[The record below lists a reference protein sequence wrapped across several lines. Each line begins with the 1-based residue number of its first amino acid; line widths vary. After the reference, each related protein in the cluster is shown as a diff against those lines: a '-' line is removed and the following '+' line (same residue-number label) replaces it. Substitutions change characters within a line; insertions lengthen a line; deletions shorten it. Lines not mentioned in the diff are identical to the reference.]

1 LGIVYGGGD
10 RGLMGVVAATAMELG
25 GSVTGVLPRALFDV
39 EAPKAGLT
47 ALIEVDSMHER
58 KARMYGLADGF
69 VGLPGGLGTL
79 EELAEVATWAQ
90 LGLHAKPVVVV
101 DVEGFWGPL
110 LAWLDG
116 AVAAGFVTPANRGIV
131 VSVDS
136 AAEVVPALESYSW
149 RAPRQVITAAET

>member
-1 LGIVYGGGD
+1 
-10 RGLMGVVAATAMELG
+10 VVAATAMELG

-39 EAPKAGLT
+39 EVPKAGLT
-47 ALIEVDSMHER
+47 SLIEVDSMHER

-90 LGLHAKPVVVV
+90 LGLHAAAKAIVLVN
-101 DVEGFWGPL
+101 VEAFWAPL
-110 LAWLDG
+110 LTWLDG
-116 AVAAGFVTPANRGIV
+116 AVAADFVTPANRGIV

-136 AAEVVPALESYSW
+136 ASEVVPALESYSW
-149 RAPRQVITAAET
+149 RAARQVITAAET